1 MHHAVRVTN
10 RPSRRNFLTVTGGVA
25 AALPLS
31 MLTGCAS
38 ERDASTLRIAFQQ
51 FGSDTNLQRWLT
63 GVAEAF
69 TAKHAGV
76 SVELVPI
83 VAATND
89 YFTKNE
95 LLMASP
101 RSCPDVVFEDS
112 FILQSDIA
120 AGYLQPIDDLVDA
133 WEAWESFY
141 PASKEAAK
149 DPEGRVHFIPTE
161 TDTRGIYYHKRVF
174 EKAGLPTEWQPS
186 TWDDIAE
193 TAAVIRDADIGATG
207 MFMYCGKAQGESAS
221 MQGLEMLLYG
231 TNDTLYN
238 PETKKWVARS
248 QGFIDAL
255 AFYKRQFDEGLT
267 LPAAR
272 HFDPNLMDAVQAT
285 MFPAGELGILIDG
298 SWISFLW
305 AEGSLAP
312 WPTWPDDVGVAF
324 MPTQH
329 GEAPGSTTLAGGWG
343 WAIPTHARDREL
355 SFALVKELCSLE
367 HQVQRNITGGT
378 LTTRRDVAQNE
389 EYRGYSPTVGF
400 FTDMLEGAH
409 YRPAFAVYPEVSSAI
424 QDAMDTVMVGDKT
437 PEQAAA
443 WYDAKLAELVGDAN
457 VETRKA

>member
-1 MHHAVRVTN
+1 MN
-10 RPSRRNFLTVTGGVA
+10 RPRGATHQSSRRTFLKVTGGIA
-25 AALPLS
+25 STLPLA
-31 MLTGCAS
+31 MLAGCSS
-38 ERDASTLRIAFQQ
+38 ERDSSTLKVAYQQ
-51 FGSDTNLQRWLT
+51 FGSGTTLQQWLT
-63 GVAEAF
+63 KIIAEF
-69 TAKHAGV
+69 TKKHPGV
-76 SVELVPI
+76 SVELLPI
-83 VAATND
+83 VAAEND

-95 LLMASP
+95 LLMSSP
-101 RSCPDVVFEDS
+101 RSCPDLVFEDT
-112 FILQSDIA
+112 FILLSDVA
-120 AGYLQPIDDLVDA
+120 AGYIQPIDDLVKG
-133 WEAWESFY
+133 WEGWDNLY
-141 PASKEAAK
+141 PASQAAAI
-149 DPEGRVHFIPTE
+149 DPEGRAHCVPTE
-161 TDTRGIYYHKRVF
+161 TDTRGIYYNKKVF
-174 EKAGLPTEWQPS
+174 EKAGLPTEWQPR
-186 TWDDIAE
+186 TWEEIAE
-193 TAAVIRDADIGATG
+193 AAAAIRDANVDAAG
-207 MFMYCGKAQGESAS
+207 MFMYCGKTQGEKAS
-221 MQGLEMLLYG
+221 MQGFEMLLYG
-231 TNDTLYN
+231 TRDTLYN
-238 PETKKWVARS
+238 PETKKWVAGS
-248 QGFIDAL
+248 QGFIDTL